1 MDLICMGR
9 VRTFA
14 KNLRMYRGSKA
25 SEHTRNKDIQANL
38 NSNRER
44 ENRMGTYST
53 LPQVSM
59 NETRKADTHE
69 Q

>member
-1 MDLICMGR
+1 
-9 VRTFA
+9 
-14 KNLRMYRGSKA
+14 MYRGSKA

-59 NETRKADTHE
+59 NETRKAGTHE